1 MSNIFACFLQSLA
14 CKLGSVTGKDLAQN
28 CREHLHNLL
37 RWPLYVLSE
46 LAIIST
52 DLAEIIGGAIALNL
66 LFGLN
71 IVAGVVLTALD
82 VFIILLLYRPNGT
95 LRGIRWFEMGVSI
108 LVLGVVV
115 CFSVE
120 LAKTP
125 NIDGRE
131 VMKGFVP
138 SGVIFT
144 AEGIFASL
152 GILGATI
159 MPHAL
164 FLGSHVTLPRVREFD
179 RQHHP
184 ERILHNNLGEE
195 YKWQPS
201 ISAIR
206 ATLSYSISELVI
218 SLSTFAMFVNSAILI
233 VAGTA
238 LYNTSNPKGE
248 DLFSIHELLSTTLA
262 PVAGTLF
269 ALALLFSGQS
279 SSIIATIVGQIICEG
294 FIDWRV
300 RPWVRRGI
308 TRLIALVPCIIV
320 AGAIGKDGLSMALN
334 ISQVHIH
341 PLRNNM
347 PLFIPNRDLPFCI
360 LPEFCSLAYLSQNSS
375 TIECDSPPFALYH
388 VLCLLG
394 RLC

>member
-1 MSNIFACFLQSLA
+1 MSNVFACYLQALA

-28 CREHLHNLL
+28 CREHLPNWL

-52 DLAEIIGGAIALNL
+52 DLAEIIGGAIALSL
-66 LFGLN
+66 LFNLN
-71 IVAGVVLTALD
+71 IVAGVVLTAMD

-95 LRGIRWFEMGVSI
+95 LKGIRWFELGVSL

-125 NIDGRE
+125 NIDGRA
-131 VMKGFVP
+131 VMKGFLP

-144 AEGIFASL
+144 ADGIFASL

-179 RQHHP
+179 RLHHP
-184 ERILHNNLGEE
+184 ERILHDDMGEQ

-218 SLSTFAMFVNSAILI
+218 SLSTFAMFVNAAILI
-233 VAGTA
+233 VAGAA
-238 LYNTSNPKGE
+238 LFNTPNPNGQ
-248 DLFSIHELLSTTLA
+248 DLFSIHELLSQTLA

-308 TRLIALVPCIIV
+308 TRLIALVPCIVV
-320 AGAIGKDGLSMALN
+320 ASAIGKPGLSMALN
-334 ISQVHIH
+334 ISQVRSLDSL
-341 PLRNNM
+341 PL
-347 PLFIPNRDLPFCI
+347 P
-360 LPEFCSLAYLSQNSS
+360 Y
-375 TIECDSPPFALYH
+375 TISAFSGTMLMVGFVEYFVTICYGAVIISYMFEESHARGSIY
-388 VLCLLG
+388 
-394 RLC
+394 RK